1 VKQELQK
8 LHATGR
14 LSLGEKFMLNV
25 RNPRMPHMYA
35 LPKTHK
41 KGGKMR
47 PIVSNVNVPTSGIAK
62 YLTRKA
68 KETKEPKGF
77 SVKNSRELIEKM
89 KDLTIDEDE
98 ELVSFDVKALFPSVP
113 RDKAIQSITEW
124 IDEQEISDIEAE
136 KFLQLSKVCVRQYT
150 FKWDGRF
157 FKQKSGLSIGNGFS
171 PFAANLFMSK
181 LEWEV
186 KNQPWFPRFWARY
199 VDDVIAIV
207 KRDKI
212 EEMMESLNNLSPTI
226 RFTIEREVDR
236 KLPFLDL
243 MLEVKGGEIEM
254 MIFRIFNTLL
264 SAEKFAKEK
273 KFIKET
279 AVINGYKKKMIWKGS
294 VEKSRK
300 K

>member
-41 KGGKMR
+41 VGGKMR

-186 KNQPWFPRFWARY
+186 KN
-199 VDDVIAIV
+199 VIAIV